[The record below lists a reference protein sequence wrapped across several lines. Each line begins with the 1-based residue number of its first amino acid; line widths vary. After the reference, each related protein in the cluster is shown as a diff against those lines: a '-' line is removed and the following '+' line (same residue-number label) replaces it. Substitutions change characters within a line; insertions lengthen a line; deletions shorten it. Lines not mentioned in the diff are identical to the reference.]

1 MVEYFACHFIR
12 ICGAPILA
20 MLSKPKYRYFS
31 SIVALKLALG
41 SVFALL
47 IPMENFALYNFIL
60 MINSLLCFH
69 LLLYKPSLS
78 ITWDRQRLDAF
89 TGWGC
94 LLFLANA
101 VYYMCTLG
109 ELLINMI
116 YETRISTFS
125 EGYFGVMYALQV
137 AQFALL
143 MGVVDIDGIITRIR
157 RASIYS
163 RWVSARRVRVR
174 SIYGRVIS
182 WANRIGRNCFEN
194 R

>member
-1 MVEYFACHFIR
+1 MDEYFLHHLLR
-12 ICGAPILA
+12 IFGAPILA

-41 SVFALL
+41 SVFVLL
-47 IPMENFALYNFIL
+47 IPVENFALYSFAL
-60 MINSLLCFH
+60 MVNSLLCFH
-69 LLLYKPSLS
+69 LLLYKPAFS
-78 ITWDRQRLDAF
+78 ITWSRQRLDAF

-109 ELLINMI
+109 ELLLNMV
-116 YETRISTFS
+116 YKTKISTFS

-143 MGVVDIDGIITRIR
+143 IGVIGIDGIITRIR
-157 RASIYS
+157 RAPIYFSGIPS
-163 RWVSARRVRVR
+163 RSVRVR
-174 SIYGRVIS
+174 NIYDRVIS
-182 WANRIGRNCFEN
+182 WVNSVGRNGFEK
-194 R
+194 